1 MIALGARQRA
11 MMEALFGDIEP
22 TPPLAIYRR
31 NVLGSLGAALAATYP
46 VVARLV
52 GLAFFAEAARRF
64 ALESP
69 STSGDLTE
77 YGVDFAAFL
86 ARYEHARAHPYLPDV
101 ARLEWACHRSLHA
114 SEAGAFD
121 FAALADVAPERY
133 GELRF
138 TMNPSLYLVRS
149 RHPIAAIWEAN
160 QPDRDG
166 TPQRGH
172 GGERVVVWRDA
183 SGVRVRPLDEVT
195 WSFLTVLA
203 SGRTLAEA
211 IDDAQGLAD
220 VAATLTPLVADR
232 ILAGFDAAPR
242 A

>member
-11 MMEALFGDIEP
+11 MMEALFGDTEP
-22 TPPLAIYRR
+22 APPLAVYRR
-31 NVLGSLGAALAATYP
+31 NVLESFRGALAATYP
-46 VVARLV
+46 VVERLV
-52 GLAFFAEAARRF
+52 GPAFFAEAARRF

-69 STSGDLTE
+69 STSGDLAE
-77 YGVDFAAFL
+77 YGADFAAFL
-86 ARYEHARAHPYLPDV
+86 SRYEHARAHPYLPDV
-101 ARLEWACHRSLHA
+101 ARLEWACHRSLH
-114 SEAGAFD
+114 SPEAGSFD
-121 FAALADVAPERY
+121 FAALADLAPERY

-138 TMNPSLYLVRS
+138 TMNPSLHLLRS

-166 TPQRGH
+166 TPERGR

-183 SGVRVRPLDEVT
+183 SGVRVLPLDEAT

-203 SGRTLAEA
+203 SGGTLAEA
-211 IDDAQGLAD
+211 IDDARGLAD
-220 VAATLTPLVADR
+220 AAATLTRFVADR